1 MGAQEPERR
10 LTADE
15 AKTRA
20 LELKQQRID
29 KPALEVL
36 PSLTLS
42 DKAEAHW
49 VEISKA
55 KESLDEAMSTAL
67 QRAFVLGEALERAA
81 NECTKGEYL
90 VLCERTGYHPYYLFR
105 MRRVARHREHVEKI
119 GAKTLDAAEQAV
131 KGMSPRGRQIDTDK
145 RDRAR
150 KLAADGLSRAAIARE
165 LSVGLTAVYAYL
177 DDDFRE
183 RQRGHGR
190 KYEEKRR
197 DSRSPGLARS
207 NAEKCQV
214 AIVKLLDT
222 RGPATVAAARANPN
236 RPENAKLAMAATKLR
251 QALDLYV
258 EALNDMMGDES

>member
-55 KESLDEAMSTAL
+55 KESLDEAMTTAL
-67 QRAFVLGEALERAA
+67 QRAFLLGEALERAA
-81 NECTKGEYL
+81 AELTRGEYM
-90 VLCERTGYHPYYLFR
+90 VLCERTGYTAKYLEEI
-105 MRRVARHREHVEKI
+105 RRLARHRERVERS
-119 GAKTLDAAEQAV
+119 GARSVHAARKVIVGLSRPGVQVNAE
-131 KGMSPRGRQIDTDK
+131 K

-150 KLAADGLSRAAIARE
+150 ELAASGMSRAAIARE
-165 LSVGLTAVYAYL
+165 LSVDPSTVTRYV
-177 DDDFRE
+177 DDDE
-183 RQRGHGR
+183 RDRHRQEAKARYADQHRVAQRVA
-190 KYEEKRR
+190 KR
-197 DSRSPGLARS
+197 

-214 AIVKLLDT
+214 AIVKMLDT
-222 RGPATVAAARANPN
+222 RGPATIAAARANPN
-236 RPENAKLAMAATKLR
+236 RPENALLNKAATKLR